1 MTEKKYQTL
10 DMSIEPAIQ
19 RAIGL
24 GEELTDEQKRS
35 LLQKRAQ
42 MLAQPISESEDQH
55 RDTLRVL
62 SFRIGDETYAFPAAS
77 VLSVNKSI
85 HITPVPCVP
94 SFVAGITNLRGH
106 IRSVVR
112 LAEFLGMQHLVDARR
127 ERLANAQKERTPGGA
142 TINPD
147 DEYIVVAIHGDMEV
161 AFIVSGL
168 DEVTDIPTQEI
179 KPRPANLN
187 SHAAVY
193 MSGVLPGGLVL
204 LDLEAIFTDNRFIIN
219 DEIAG

>member
-10 DMSIEPAIQ
+10 DLSIEPAIQ
-19 RAIGL
+19 RAISL
-24 GEELTDEQKRS
+24 GEELTEAQKQT
-35 LLQKRAQ
+35 LLEKRARL
-42 MLAQPISESEDQH
+42 LAQPITAHDEQH
-55 RDTLRVL
+55 HDTLRVL
-62 SFRIGDETYAFPAAS
+62 TFRIGDETYAFPAAS

-85 HITPVPCVP
+85 NITPVPNVP

-112 LAEFLGMQHLVDARR
+112 LAEFLGMQHLVEARR
-127 ERLANAQKERTPGGA
+127 ARVLAEQSTRKTSA
-142 TINPD
+142 TAPSPD
-147 DEYIVVAIHGDMEV
+147 DDYVVVAVHGDMEV

-187 SHAAVY
+187 SQAALY

-204 LDLEAIFTDNRFIIN
+204 LDLEAIFTDERFIVN
-219 DEIAG
+219 DDMAG